1 MNALCRSLHL
11 PTSLILARGFRTTTM
26 SLNLSLP
33 PSPDAVVLQK
43 RHLRSRMRRLL
54 RQDFPPHLRR
64 AEDAAIQRHVLESS
78 WYKSSSRLCA
88 YVSCEALREVDT
100 SRIVYD
106 ILQEEHLELAKKLY
120 LPRVQD
126 KASHM
131 QMLRVVNL
139 QHLQANSMDILEP
152 TEVDEN
158 GIPLED
164 VMQATEP
171 VDLVLV
177 PGLAFDSA
185 GHRLGRSG
193 GYYDLFLKNYLSLT
207 EERGWKCPLI
217 VALAYSV
224 QLLDDSVP
232 VHIHDMPMD
241 ALVSASGVFPIS
253 ELALEQM

>member
-64 AEDAAIQRHVLESS
+64 AE
-78 WYKSSSRLCA
+78 
-88 YVSCEALREVDT
+88 
-100 SRIVYD
+100 
-106 ILQEEHLELAKKLY
+106 ELAKKLY